1 MEWNTMLNI
10 KDRIIGYNTSEA
22 SLYLDDDYH
31 QPEANN
37 DRFINMRD
45 KFIKSVYQML
55 KSDEFKDFYLKY
67 DEQIDAQISIKHDAI
82 EISY

>member
-1 MEWNTMLNI
+1 MLKI

-22 SLYLDDDYH
+22 SLYLDDDY

-45 KFIKSVYQML
+45 KFIRSIYQLL
-55 KSDEFKDFYLKY
+55 KSDEFKDLYLKY
-67 DEQIDAQISIKHDAI
+67 DEQIDAKISIKHDAI

>member
-1 MEWNTMLNI
+1 
-10 KDRIIGYNTSEA
+10 
-22 SLYLDDDYH
+22 
-31 QPEANN
+31 
-37 DRFINMRD
+37 MRD